1 MGKDYFYNVQTVF
14 ETVILC
20 PKDVGNGLHLDELF
34 RWSQSLSHVY
44 PEEPRRSYPSAA
56 RTLQFVCRSYEIPV
70 SRLCFGTHND
80 ILILDL
86 DKKMDMHWFLS
97 LRSRLPDCG
106 IPWDDIE
113 DDLRLE
119 RNIDWQLGVQNSWRT
134 DVSRSEGH
142 NRVRIGDDD
151 GKNVRHLDLPAFVQ
165 VDVLDLISNT
175 WVDADDISD
184 SFYGYFWFMM
194 PWADYATLLSHIW
207 ALSIGIK
214 TFPEVQRVVKIHLQG

>member
-1 MGKDYFYNVQTVF
+1 
-14 ETVILC
+14 
-20 PKDVGNGLHLDELF
+20 
-34 RWSQSLSHVY
+34 
-44 PEEPRRSYPSAA
+44 
-56 RTLQFVCRSYEIPV
+56 
-70 SRLCFGTHND
+70 
-80 ILILDL
+80 
-86 DKKMDMHWFLS
+86 MHWFLS

-151 GKNVRHLDLPAFVQ
+151 GKNVQHLDLPAFVQ

-184 SFYGYFWFMM
+184 GFYGYFWFMM